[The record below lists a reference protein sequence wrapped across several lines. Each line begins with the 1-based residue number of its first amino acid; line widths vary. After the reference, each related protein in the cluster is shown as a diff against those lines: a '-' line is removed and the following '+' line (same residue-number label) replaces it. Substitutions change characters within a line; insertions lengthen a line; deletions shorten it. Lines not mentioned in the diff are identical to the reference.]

1 MLIVDIIGQFH
12 AGVTGQK
19 MSSLSLPRRKSGLA
33 TAFGCS
39 MSRARNA
46 PTGTA
51 RLTGTTGHRV
61 GGSLNSFPCE
71 RLVSCARHRSY
82 DMPGGVTS
90 NLMASI

>member
-19 MSSLSLPRRKSGLA
+19 MSSLSLPRRKSGLV
-33 TAFGCS
+33 TALGW
-39 MSRARNA
+39 SRARNA